1 MTNVDLSTLRIDD
14 APAVA
19 PKRPIGPKL
28 LVSAVLLLTVTVAA
42 TFLWPLVSPPRAVRM
57 AAVQAVS
64 AGSKVAASLATTEAV
79 GWAEADPFGS
89 ARQPVLHQEPKT
101 PQPASRLGEQVN
113 TSACKRRFSL
123 GCVFTPIALF
133 SCSPLWMRWTSL
145 RWSSLWRRVPRSTR
159 PIRTW
164 AGACCITRSTSRT
177 NSRACTCVS
186 SLAWPWPRPT
196 LSRCCAVLQDN
207 KAVGDGSLGG
217 RGVCPKADLTAQSA
231 LR

>member
-1 MTNVDLSTLRIDD
+1 MVEYTDLAVTPGRTPRGGVRKEHGLLRTPD
-14 APAVA
+14 
-19 PKRPIGPKL
+19 G
-28 LVSAVLLLTVTVAA
+28 
-42 TFLWPLVSPPRAVRM
+42 RAVDEEGLLRPASGG
-57 AAVQAVS
+57 AAGAPQLAE
-64 AGSKVAASLATTEAV
+64 SLPSWWGPELAHPFWTEN
-79 GWAEADPFGS
+79 WAEADPFGS

-113 TSACKRRFSL
+113 TSACRRLSLWAAFSHRL
-123 GCVFTPIALF
+123 RCSA
-133 SCSPLWMRWTSL
+133 SCSLLWMRWTSL

-164 AGACCITRSTSRT
+164 AGACSTTRSTSRT

-196 LSRCCAVLQDN
+196 LSRRCAFLQDN